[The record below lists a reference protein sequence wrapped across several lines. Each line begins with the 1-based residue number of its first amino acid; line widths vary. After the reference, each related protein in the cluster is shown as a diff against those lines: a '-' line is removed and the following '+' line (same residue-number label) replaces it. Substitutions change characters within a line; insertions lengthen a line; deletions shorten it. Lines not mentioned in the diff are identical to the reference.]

1 MCSEHRRHRWFFLRF
16 PLALVFIGVITL
28 ILMLLWNALLP
39 AILGVSVI
47 TYWQALGLFILSK
60 ILFSGFGRGPH
71 AFYYRYY
78 MHRKFG
84 KEWNRPGEGNPG
96 ENVPQA

>member
-1 MCSEHRRHRWFFLRF
+1 MCYEHRRRRWFFLRF
-16 PLALVFIGVITL
+16 PMALAFIAIITL

-39 AILGVSVI
+39 AIFGLTSI

-71 AFYYRYY
+71 GFYHRHYAFRRFD
-78 MHRKFG
+78 MPG
-84 KEWNRPGEGNPG
+84 NRPGEEHTG
-96 ENVPQA
+96 ENTPQA

>member
-1 MCSEHRRHRWFFLRF
+1 MA
-16 PLALVFIGVITL
+16 LAFIAVITL

-39 AILGVSVI
+39 AIFGLTSI

-71 AFYYRYY
+71 GFYHRHYAF
-78 MHRKFG
+78 RKFDMPR
-84 KEWNRPGEGNPG
+84 NRPGEEYPG
-96 ENVPQA
+96 EKAPQV